1 MFQENG
7 TIRFRVTLEDEVP
20 AGQQPNIVGV
30 DAYVIVLDDN
40 DNPPRFL
47 NVPYEAVAEEDLP
60 VGSTILSG
68 IKVIDPDLL
77 GDTID
82 LTCVPQPQVSH
93 SYSFVT
99 PLISTCIAAAFLFLS
114 FHLAIRLLNIIRTRS
129 SRIFRSFCNFYPDAF
144 AFVPEIEF

>member
-1 MFQENG
+1 MFDENNFQFIQASHQQATISRNEVKSKDRLISRLIGIDVFQENG

-93 SYSFVT
+93 
-99 PLISTCIAAAFLFLS
+99 
-114 FHLAIRLLNIIRTRS
+114 
-129 SRIFRSFCNFYPDAF
+129 
-144 AFVPEIEF
+144 